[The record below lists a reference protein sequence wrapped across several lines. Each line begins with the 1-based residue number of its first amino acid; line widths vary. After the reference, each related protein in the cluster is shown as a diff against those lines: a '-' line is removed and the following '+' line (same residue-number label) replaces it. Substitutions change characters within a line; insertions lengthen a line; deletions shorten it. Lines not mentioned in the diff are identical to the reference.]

1 MAAITKSEVISL
13 ALTRNLST
21 DHILDSD
28 IDVAK
33 KMYVDAYIDDVTYE
47 TTYYDDYVKPVI
59 AFGVIVNIFNRI
71 ATEITDRGIVQ
82 MVNEGAQGLSDQSKV
97 KTLNEYQL
105 QLNHLIELMTDQAD
119 DEDLV
124 DTFDYDLVGY
134 TGVDK
139 MGVL

>member
-21 DHILDSD
+21 EHILDSD

>member
-21 DHILDSD
+21 EHILDSD
-28 IDVAK
+28 IDVAV
-33 KMYVDAYIDDVTYE
+33 KMYVDAYINDVTYE

-82 MVNEGAQGLSDQSKV
+82 MVNDGAQSLDTESKNR
-97 KTLNEYQL
+97 TLNEYQM
-105 QLNHLIELMTDQAD
+105 QLNHLIELMVDEAD
-119 DEDLV
+119 EADLV

-134 TGVDK
+134 TGIDK

>member
-21 DHILDSD
+21 EHILDSD
-28 IDVAK
+28 IDVAV